1 MNEKLTAILKQPNF
15 QPVLVEITDAD
26 KETGKAWVT
35 TPGGLEVYVN
45 FQDLTCVEGTDAE
58 GKLTFYGDPKIDEP
72 TEPTLLDALT
82 APVIEYVQDNKT
94 TWNTDDA
101 PPTYRAV
108 WDDSPD
114 SVKFVRK

>member
-1 MNEKLTAILKQPNF
+1 MSEKLTAILKQPNF

-82 APVIEYVQDNKT
+82 APVVGYIQDNT
-94 TWNTDDA
+94 IYWNTDEA
-101 PPTYRAV
+101 REKYETKNRPA
-108 WDDSPD
+108 
-114 SVKFVRK
+114 

>member
-1 MNEKLTAILKQPNF
+1 MDEKLTAILKQPNF
-15 QPVLVEITDAD
+15 QPVLVEITDTD

-35 TPGGLEVYVN
+35 TLGGLEVYVN

-82 APVIEYVQDNKT
+82 APVIGYVQDNKT